1 MYVCMYVFIYVCIYK
16 CVLFFPNVSSGLLKS
31 LAKFSNRHD
40 NCSNYRWINKG
51 DCNSLILSC

>member
-1 MYVCMYVFIYVCIYK
+1 MYVFIYVCIYK

-31 LAKFSNRHD
+31 LAKFSNRND

-51 DCNSLILSC
+51 DYNSLILSC